1 MSAILQSEVMSRP
14 TPHFTKDD
22 MVKKHGPH
30 GPYEDLHIYEE
41 PYWADWL
48 SPPGWMY
55 NYDYGLGN
63 TSEGSAPESL
73 LRALPRSNSV
83 NPTNLDLANEN
94 NLVFL
99 ES

>member
-1 MSAILQSEVMSRP
+1 MSTILQSEVMSRP

-73 LRALPRSNSV
+73 LRHLPKYSSP
-83 NPTNLDLANEN
+83 NPRNRDLAKVTSP
-94 NLVFL
+94 VFRK
-99 ES
+99 S